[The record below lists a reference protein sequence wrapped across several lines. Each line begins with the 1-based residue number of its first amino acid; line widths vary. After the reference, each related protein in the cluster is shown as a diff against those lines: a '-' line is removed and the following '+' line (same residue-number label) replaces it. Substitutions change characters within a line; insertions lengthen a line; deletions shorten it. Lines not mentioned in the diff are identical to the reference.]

1 MEWCF
6 SEKKRRVAEM
16 ALLASTLLTV
26 ALGTCL
32 LYRFTNLT
40 TVGPRWAGWLLMV
53 GGGSALGI
61 SITSVL
67 FLGCV
72 CVFPDYPHLP
82 LFVRLF
88 LLVVCAFD
96 CWRVRTYQVH
106 LRGIS
111 RGPFGPLLAWTFAAG
126 LLLATYGT
134 SRAWMRIPHGNW
146 DAWMIWNLRAKFL
159 AAGDGLV
166 SRAWSGTVHSHTEYP
181 LLLSGYVANCWM
193 DVGNTSPVVP
203 MATSFL
209 FFLALLCTV
218 TGGIAVLRG
227 SVLGLLAGIC
237 LMGIPPLLSEVPAQ
251 YSDVPLAC
259 FFACAVVFALLDCP
273 VISGIAAGSAAW
285 TKDEG
290 LLFLAV
296 ICVFIAILKRSTL
309 PRFCYGA
316 APFVAI
322 LLVFKFVIA
331 RGAASSLLALSRVGL
346 ASKVI
351 DLSRYEL
358 IARRMAREILNWRL
372 GWYHPG
378 LPLIILIVG
387 LGINRRHLRD
397 VLFPGSIAAAL
408 VLGYFGIYV
417 ITSSPLEWHLQTS
430 LTRLFVQVSP
440 IILLSVFT
448 AIKVPEPIAPTPA
461 LEHSLK
467 ALV

>member
-1 MEWCF
+1 
-6 SEKKRRVAEM
+6 M

-26 ALGTCL
+26 ALGACL

-40 TVGPRWAGWLLMV
+40 AVGPRWAGWLLML

-61 SITSVL
+61 SISSVL
-67 FLGCV
+67 FLGCI
-72 CVFPDYPHLP
+72 CVFPDYPHLA

-88 LLVVCAFD
+88 LLVAFASE
-96 CWRVRTYQVH
+96 CWRVRAYRVRQWGFP
-106 LRGIS
+106 RGLC
-111 RGPFGPLLAWTFAAG
+111 RRLLPLTFVAG
-126 LLLATYGT
+126 LLFATYGM
-134 SRAWMRIPHGNW
+134 SRAWIRVPHGNW

-166 SRAWSGTVHSHTEYP
+166 SRAWSGNVHSHTEYP
-181 LLLSGYVANCWM
+181 LLLSGYVANCWTDM
-193 DVGNTSPVVP
+193 GNTSPLGP
-203 MATSFL
+203 IATSFL

-227 SVLGLLAGIC
+227 SILGLLAGIC

-251 YSDVPLAC
+251 YSDIPLAC

-273 VISGIAAGSAAW
+273 VISGTMAGCAAW

-296 ICVFIAILKRSTL
+296 TFVAIAILKRSRL
-309 PRFCYGA
+309 SGFCYGA

-322 LLVFKFVIA
+322 LLVFKFAIA
-331 RGAASSLLALSRVGL
+331 RHAPSSLLTLSRVGL
-346 ASKVI
+346 PSRLI
-351 DLSRYEL
+351 DLSRYHF
-358 IARRMAREILNWRL
+358 IARRMAREIVNWRL

-378 LPLIILIVG
+378 LPLLVLMVG
-387 LGINRRHLRD
+387 LGINRHYFRD
-397 VLFPGSIAAAL
+397 VLFTGWIAVAL
-408 VLGYFGIYV
+408 LLGYFGIFV
-417 ITSSPLEWHLQTS
+417 ITSLPLEWHLQTS

-448 AIKVPEPIAPTPA
+448 AIKVPEPIR
-461 LEHSLK
+461 
-467 ALV
+467 